1 MKTMTVGEL
10 KAQFSEVL
18 GQLIKNGEPVVI
30 SYGKKKEKVAAII
43 PFGQLKPEG
52 ERPLGLMQSR
62 ARCLLHDDFALD
74 DEAMLNA

>member
-10 KAQFSEVL
+10 KAQFSAVL

-43 PFGQLKPEG
+43 PFDQLLPES
-52 ERPLGLMQSR
+52 ERPLGLMQGR